1 MRIKFC
7 FIFLFTQVCLQ
18 LAGQDFFFRQFG
30 PKDGLGNSFIYSLNQ
45 GNDGYLWIGT
55 AEGLYRFNGFEFLHF
70 TDSSSLSENF
80 ITTIYKDFSGGLW
93 LGHMNGGITHIKGS
107 RFNKVSGVPAVSS
120 PVTSITEADTG
131 TIWFSTQNGGLMV
144 FNDAGKLLRIP
155 TSLDNEFISYIKFI
169 SANYFFVGTRENLY
183 LMEYQKDSLLMKE
196 KIKIKNYPFS
206 KVVDIIKFKEGEYFV
221 LSGNKGIYKL
231 SIDLSNLSCNLVES
245 NNNQNGDLDNIQGGL
260 IVRRNELWVNT
271 MGKGIIKYQIDKES
285 GKPVFLG
292 YINNETGLK
301 SNEVKCLF
309 EDSEGNIWLGLYGGG
324 LQRLVDDNIKFLSYS
339 ARIGSNHIYA
349 LSKDSSY
356 IWLASDSLIAKV
368 SPERGQIL
376 KSYTFPAALSGARAN
391 TIYCSQEGLIYL
403 GFGKEG
409 VFVFN
414 PVRESFSKV
423 YLSDDALENSI
434 NHITGK
440 GNTLWISTKKGACKL
455 NAHTGIRKWFNKDN
469 GLPNNDIQQLF
480 IDSNGRVLVGTSC
493 SSIFYIGPDDNVNTL
508 KFAGS
513 FDLASVKSFGED
525 NSGSLWVAT
534 YGNGVSRFK
543 PDGNQKYT
551 YSSGLVSNYC
561 YSLIFDKS
569 HKILVGVRGGFSQI
583 DTETGKIRNYV
594 YNEGIKST
602 SDFYTN
608 AVLSDNQNN
617 IWFGTSEGLVKLLS
631 QVSYNKGIPPI
642 LHIEAVY
649 INKIKVNYTDIIT
662 LKPGN
667 YEIKVEYTGINL
679 RNPEIVNYQ
688 TILEGYSPNWS
699 DLTTRRT
706 VVYEKVGYGQYIFK
720 LRAFNEDEVSTKEP
734 LTFKIRIR
742 KPFYVSR
749 WFYFG
754 VVILIGFS
762 LYRYIRIRERN
773 MKTLQERLLKKIDDK
788 TKEIIVKEEIIK
800 ERKKIEKELI
810 AAKNKAELSDK
821 LKSSFLTNISHE
833 IRTPMNAIVGLSELL
848 KEKGY
853 SQEEKTDFLNMIVSN
868 SNSLLGLI
876 DDILDISKIESNQ
889 LNINI
894 KSCQIYPVLN
904 ELFQRFRKEIKSR
917 QKSHLD
923 FRLSVDDKVKDLSF
937 ETDVLR
943 LKQAL
948 SKLLDNAIKFTD
960 SGQITLGCNLE
971 KHKLLFF
978 VEDTGIG
985 LSEDR
990 KEIIFELFRKVED
1003 NKLRLYRGTGL
1014 GLSLSQNLIKIL
1026 GGEIRVESEVNK
1038 GSKFYFTLPL
1048 KKSSITHPPDPSED
1062 DSYDIKLKWSGK
1074 IILVVEDDTSNY
1086 MLIYEILKSSGAGI
1100 LRAENGNEALKMLS
1114 EDQKPDLIIMDIKLP
1129 GIDGYEATRR
1139 IRKINRKI
1147 PIIANTAY
1155 AMEGDRQKSIDAG
1168 CNEYISKPTDRK
1180 LLVNLISKYFQQ
1192 GTK

>member
-1 MRIKFC
+1 MNASMRFKLYLIL
-7 FIFLFTQVCLQ
+7 ILTQVCIQ
-18 LAGQDFFFRQFG
+18 LAGQDFFFRQYG
-30 PKDGLGNSFIYSLNQ
+30 PTDGLGNSFIYSLNQ

-55 AEGLYRFNGFEFLHF
+55 AEGLYRFNGFEFIHF
-70 TDSSSLSENF
+70 TDRESLSENF

-93 LGHMNGGITHIKGS
+93 LGHMNGGVTHINDN
-107 RFNKVSGVPAVSS
+107 RFSIVAGAPAGNS
-120 PVTSITEADTG
+120 PITSITEADTG

-144 FNDAGKLLRIP
+144 FNDTKKLVRIP
-155 TSLDNEFISYIKFI
+155 TSLNKELISNIKHI
-169 SANYFFVGTRENLY
+169 SANYFLVGTLENLY
-183 LMEYQKDSLLMKE
+183 IMEYLKESGLMRE
-196 KIKIKNYPFS
+196 KIKIKNYPLS

-231 SIDLSNLSCNLVES
+231 SIDPANFSCKIVES
-245 NNNQNGDLDNIQGGL
+245 NNNQTGDLDNIQGGL

-271 MGKGIIKYQIDKES
+271 MGNGVIKYQIDKES
-285 GKPVFLG
+285 GMLIFLG
-292 YINNETGLK
+292 YINNKTGLK

-309 EDSEGNIWLGLYGGG
+309 EDSEDNIWLGLYGGG

-376 KSYTFPAALSGARAN
+376 KSYSFPTALAGARVN
-391 TIYCSQEGLIYL
+391 SIYCSQEGLIYL

-409 VFVFN
+409 IFAFN
-414 PVRESFSKV
+414 PVSENFAKV
-423 YLSDDALENSI
+423 FLSNNALENSI
-434 NHITGK
+434 NNITGK
-440 GNTLWISTKKGACKL
+440 GNILWISTKKGACKL
-455 NAHTGIRKWFNKDN
+455 NSRTGIRKWFSKDN
-469 GLPNNDIQQLF
+469 GLPNNDIQRLF
-480 IDSNGRVLVGTSC
+480 IDSSGRVLVGTIC
-493 SSIFYIGPDDNVNTL
+493 NSIFYIGPDDNVNTL
-508 KFAGS
+508 NIS
-513 FDLASVKSFGED
+513 SSFGLNRIISFAED

-534 YGNGVSRFK
+534 YGNGVYRFK
-543 PDGNQKYT
+543 PDMNQKYT

-561 YSLIFDKS
+561 YSLIFDNS

-583 DTETGKIRNYV
+583 DTETGKIRNYI

-602 SDFYTN
+602 SDFYSN

-631 QVSYNKGIPPI
+631 QVNSNKGIPPI

-649 INKIKVNYTDIIT
+649 INKIKVNYADIIT

-706 VVYEKVGYGQYIFK
+706 VVYEKVGFGQYVFK

-734 LTFKIRIR
+734 LSFKIRIR
-742 KPFYVSR
+742 KPFYVSG
-749 WFYFG
+749 WFYLG
-754 VVILIGFS
+754 VVILIGFT

-853 SQEEKTDFLNMIVSN
+853 SQEEKNDFLNLIVSN

-894 KSCQIYPVLN
+894 KSCQIYPSLN
-904 ELFQRFRKEIKSR
+904 ELFLRFRNEAKSR

-923 FRLSVDDKVKDLSF
+923 FRLSVDDKVKDLTF

-960 SGQITLGCNLE
+960 SGHITLGCKLE
-971 KHKLLFF
+971 KQNLLFY

-1026 GGEIRVESEVNK
+1026 GGEIKVESEINK
-1038 GSKFYFTLPL
+1038 GSRFYFTLPV
-1048 KKSSITHPPDPSED
+1048 KKSSTTHTPHSKEVERDNTIPEWTD
-1062 DSYDIKLKWSGK
+1062 KR
-1074 IILVVEDDTSNY
+1074 ILVVEDDTSNF
-1086 MLIYEILKSSGAGI
+1086 MLLYEILKSSGAII
-1100 LRAENGNEALKMLS
+1100 LRAENGNEALKILS

-1129 GIDGYEATRR
+1129 GMDGYEATRR

-1155 AMEGDRQKSIDAG
+1155 AMAGDRQKSIEAG

-1180 LLVNLISKYFQQ
+1180 LLLNLIGKYL
-1192 GTK
+1192 

>member
-1 MRIKFC
+1 MRIKLC
-7 FIFLFTQVCLQ
+7 IIFLLTQVCIQ
-18 LAGQDFFFRQFG
+18 LAGQDFFFRQYG
-30 PKDGLGNSFIYSLNQ
+30 PADKLGNSFIYSLNQ

-55 AEGLYRFNGFEFLHF
+55 AEGLYRFNGFEFLRF
-70 TDSSSLSENF
+70 TDTDGLSENF
-80 ITTIYKDFSGGLW
+80 VTTIYKDFSGGLW
-93 LGHMNGGITHIKGS
+93 LGHMNGGITHIKDS
-107 RFNKVSGVPAVSS
+107 RVNKVAGAQAGNSAI
-120 PVTSITEADTG
+120 TSITEADTG

-144 FNDAGKLLRIP
+144 FNDTKKLVRIP
-155 TSLDNEFISYIKFI
+155 TSLSNELIFNIKHI
-169 SANYFFVGTRENLY
+169 SANYFLVGTQENLY
-183 LMEYQKDSLLMKE
+183 IMEYQKDSSLMRE
-196 KIKIKNYPFS
+196 RIKIKNYPLS
-206 KVVDIIKFKEGEYFV
+206 KVVDLVRFKEGEYYV
-221 LSGNKGIYKL
+221 LSSNKGIYKL
-231 SIDLSNLSCNLVES
+231 SIDLANLSCNLVES

-260 IVRRNELWVNT
+260 IVRRNELWINT

-285 GKPVFLG
+285 GKPIFLG

-309 EDSEGNIWLGLYGGG
+309 EDSEDNIWLGLYGGG
-324 LQRLVDDNIKFLSYS
+324 LQRLVDDNIRFLSYS

-376 KSYTFPAALSGARAN
+376 KSYSFPAALSGARAN
-391 TIYCSQEGLIYL
+391 SIYCSQEGLIYL
-403 GFGKEG
+403 GFAKEG
-409 VFVFN
+409 IFAFN
-414 PVRESFSKV
+414 PVSENFAKV
-423 YLSDDALENSI
+423 FLSNDPLENSI

-440 GNTLWISTKKGACKL
+440 GNTLWISTRKGACKL
-455 NAHTGIRKWFNKDN
+455 NALTGIRKWFNKDN

-480 IDSNGRVLVGTSC
+480 IDSNGRVLVGTKS

-508 KFAGS
+508 NFAGS
-513 FDLASVKSFGED
+513 FGLTTVKSFGED
-525 NSGSLWVAT
+525 NSGSLWMAT
-534 YGNGVSRFK
+534 YGNGVYRFK

-631 QVSYNKGIPPI
+631 QVNSNKGIPPI

-649 INKIKVNYTDIIT
+649 INKIKVNYADIIT

-679 RNPEIVNYQ
+679 SNPEIVSYQ

-699 DLTTRRT
+699 DMTTRRT

-720 LRAFNEDEVSTKEP
+720 LRAFNEDEFSTKVP
-734 LTFKIRIR
+734 ITFKIRIK
-742 KPFYVSR
+742 KPVYLSG
-749 WFYFG
+749 WFYLGIF
-754 VVILIGFS
+754 ILIGFT
-762 LYRYIRIRERN
+762 LYKYIRIREKN

-853 SQEEKTDFLNMIVSN
+853 SQEEKTDFLNLIVSN
-868 SNSLLGLI
+868 SNSLIGLI

-894 KSCQIYPVLN
+894 KNCHIYPELN
-904 ELFQRFRKEIKSR
+904 DLFQRFSEEIKSR
-917 QKSHLD
+917 NKPHLD
-923 FRLSVDDKVKDLSF
+923 FRLSVDDKVKDLTF

-960 SGQITLGCNLE
+960 SGHITLGCNLE

-1026 GGEIRVESEVNK
+1026 GGEIKVESEINK
-1038 GSKFYFTLPL
+1038 GSRFYFTLPV
-1048 KKSSITHPPDPSED
+1048 KKSSSAHIPHAIEVDRDDMTPKWPD
-1062 DSYDIKLKWSGK
+1062 KR
-1074 IILVVEDDTSNY
+1074 ILLVEDDTSNF
-1086 MLIYEILKSSGAGI
+1086 MLLYEILKSSEVII
-1100 LRAENGNEALKMLS
+1100 LRAGNGSEALKILS
-1114 EDQKPDLIIMDIKLP
+1114 EDQQPDLIIMDIKLP
-1129 GIDGYEATRR
+1129 GMDGYEATRR
-1139 IRKINRKI
+1139 IRKINSKI

-1155 AMEGDRQKSIDAG
+1155 AMEGDRQKSIEAG

-1180 LLVNLISKYFQQ
+1180 LLLNLISKYL
-1192 GTK
+1192 